1 MSVLKTYLAPDEQ
14 VVDRISPIKFKD
26 ISFDCAITNQGIL
39 LYRKDKM
46 QFTNFKYASINQI
59 SLEKEWY
66 NEFFLGA
73 IIALILGLIWFISAT
88 VYNSLDVEVSPP
100 IMVIRAL
107 LYPGLVLTCLGAFGL
122 WLYDTRMKIH
132 IQILTSEDQFLL
144 YSKQDRLDTLLQRYE
159 GIKSGEIT
167 YSREIIPEIPNEQRE
182 AEKAIATFANIGVR
196 ITFKDEFSSKQSM
209 SMHSS
214 IKFTE
219 NSMQIISNRLEKLKG
234 IPTFKGLFETKP
246 IPLITEEN
254 LKDMFEIAKA
264 LQITWIFVTNFNFP
278 LQKISLQNSHFLTG
292 TKGSDTLLLRLESP
306 YGQIAL
312 ELKKSRIIHV
322 NEPAPQIVEIEK
334 FLNHYLKKISQ

>member
-107 LYPGLVLTCLGAFGL
+107 LYPGLVLTCLGSVGL
-122 WLYDTRMKIH
+122 WLYYTRMKIH
-132 IQILTSEDQFLL
+132 IQILTPEEKFQL
-144 YSKQDRLDTLLQRYE
+144 YSKEDRLGALLQRYE
-159 GIKSGEIT
+159 DIKSGEIT
-167 YSREIIPEIPNEQRE
+167 LSRGIVPEIPNEQRL
-182 AEKAIATFANIGVR
+182 AEKPLATFNNIGIK
-196 ITFKDEFSSKQSM
+196 ITFKDEFFSKK
-209 SMHSS
+209 S
-214 IKFTE
+214 IDMNFSIRFTE
-219 NSMQIISNRLEKLKG
+219 NFMQMTSKRLETLKES
-234 IPTFKGLFETKP
+234 IILKKTFETKT

-254 LKDMFEIAKA
+254 LKDLFEIAHA
-264 LQITWIFVTNFNFP
+264 LQINWILLANFNFP
-278 LQKISLQNSHFLTG
+278 LPKISLQTSHFLTG
-292 TKGSDTLLLRLESP
+292 FKGSDSILLKLESP

-312 ELKKSRIIHV
+312 ELKKSRLYT
-322 NEPAPQIVEIEK
+322 NAPAPEIVEIEK
-334 FLNHYLKKISQ
+334 FLNHHLKKY